1 MYVPAHFEETRI
13 DELHRIIGQ
22 YPLGALVI
30 NGPNGLDANHVPFEL
45 DATSAER
52 GVLRAHVARANPVW
66 TEVREGDHVLV
77 VFRAADAYISPN
89 WYPSKH
95 EFHKDVPTW
104 NYQVVNVHGR
114 ISIRDDEKYVRGVLA
129 RLTRIHE
136 GRTDARKAWRMGDA
150 PREHIDGLLKAIVGI
165 EIEITKM
172 VGKSK
177 IGQNR
182 EERDRAGAA
191 NELGKRGHQAMSSAM
206 LNLRETSTCEHR
218 HGPPV

>member
-1 MYVPAHFEETRI
+1 MYVPAHFEETRF
-13 DELHRIIGQ
+13 DALHRIIGQ

-30 NGPNGLDANHVPFEL
+30 KGPNGLDANHVPFEL
-45 DATSAER
+45 DGASAER

-66 TEVREGDHVLV
+66 TEVRQGDDVLV
-77 VFRAADAYISPN
+77 IFRAADAYISPN

-104 NYQVVNVHGR
+104 NYQVVNVHGK

-136 GRTDARKAWRMGDA
+136 GRTDAGKPWRMGDA
-150 PREHIDGLLKAIVGI
+150 PKEYIDGLLKAIVGI
-165 EIEITKM
+165 EIEITKI

-177 IGQNR
+177 VSQNR
-182 EERDRAGAA
+182 EERDRVSAA
-191 NELGKRGHQAMSSAM
+191 KELGKRGHQAISSAM
-206 LNLRETSTCEHR
+206 LN
-218 HGPPV
+218 P